1 MTMMERATAGL
12 SSSGRSTADER
23 PANLRD
29 AACSFHHEALFYEG
43 ENGFLDGT
51 LPFVNEALAAGEPLL
66 VAIRDVRAQLLKQVL
81 GEDAGR
87 LRFLDMRQLA
97 RNPARIIPA
106 WHDFLEENAADGRL
120 ARGIGEA
127 LWAGRSEPEVS
138 ECQRYEALLN
148 LAFQRSARFSLLC
161 PYDIDGLEPSVIE
174 AAQISHPFLTRDGR
188 SRESERY
195 LSPGNAPG
203 PFEGSL
209 PAPAS
214 TPEELAFTGEGL
226 AAVRAFVFR
235 QAVQAQLAEEACED
249 LVLAINELVTNSVQ
263 HGGGG
268 GILAIWTEGETL
280 FCEVRDRGQITD
292 PLAGR
297 IPPPLDQ
304 HGGRGLWLANH
315 LCDLVQIR
323 STRKGNVVRVLKRP

>member
-1 MTMMERATAGL
+1 MTMMERATARM
-12 SSSGRSTADER
+12 SSPGRSTADAR
-23 PANLRD
+23 PAD
-29 AACSFHHEALFYEG
+29 MHSAARSFHHEALFYTG
-43 ENGFLDGT
+43 ENGFLDGV

-66 VAIRDVRAQLLKQVL
+66 VAVRDVRAQLLKGVL

-87 LRFLDMRQLA
+87 VRFLDMRQLA

-106 WHDFLEENAADGRL
+106 WHDFLKENATDGGL
-120 ARGIGEA
+120 CRGIGEA
-127 LWAGRSEPEVS
+127 LWAGRSAPEVS
-138 ECQRYEALLN
+138 ECQRYESLLN
-148 LAFQRSARFSLLC
+148 LAFQNGGRFSLLC
-161 PYDIDGLEPSVIE
+161 PYDVDGLDPSVIE
-174 AAQISHPFLTRDGR
+174 AAQISHPFLASAGR
-188 SRESERY
+188 SRKSKRY
-195 LSPGNAPG
+195 LSPADAPG

-209 PAPAS
+209 PAPAG

-235 QAVQAQLAEEACED
+235 RAVQAQLAEEACED

-268 GILAIWTEGETL
+268 GTVAIWTEGETF
-280 FCEVRDRGQITD
+280 FCEVRDHGQITD

-297 IPPPLDQ
+297 IPPPLDH

-323 STRKGNVVRVLKRP
+323 STRNGNVVRVLKRR